1 MKILIVDDD
10 MVYRFVASRMM
21 SIIDSSLAIEESE
34 NGQKG
39 LANLENQKD
48 SDLRTVVL
56 LDINMPILDGWG
68 FLEQLKKDSFY
79 QLSQLEIYMVSS
91 STNESDIL
99 KAKQFD
105 FIKGF
110 IHKPLSEENIRAI
123 IAS

>member
-10 MVYRFVASRMM
+10 MVYRMVSSRMM
-21 SIIDSSLAIEESE
+21 SLIDSSLLIEESE

-39 LANLENQKD
+39 LVNLKNQRD

-56 LDINMPILDGWG
+56 LDINMPVLDGWG
-68 FLEQLKKDSFY
+68 FLEQLKEDSFY

-91 STNESDIL
+91 STNESDVL

-110 IHKPLSEENIRAI
+110 IHKPLSEKNIRAI
-123 IAS
+123 ISE